1 MGNAVPKIEKDLR
14 EIGSKIASEVGRKIG
29 HKGDRK
35 VVATGPERRRHAR
48 VALGLPVGVHLPGRP
63 SPLTVELPDLSVT
76 GGRFR
81 CVGEK
86 VSLAESATVVFVSQD
101 QKRCYAEGK
110 VVRADASGEFALRIE
125 KRNDAFAAFV
135 SQLTD

>member
-1 MGNAVPKIEKDLR
+1 M
-14 EIGSKIASEVGRKIG
+14 GRKVG
-29 HKGDRK
+29 SRSDRQP
-35 VVATGPERRRHAR
+35 APTGPERRRHVR
-48 VALGLPVGVHLPGRP
+48 VALGLPVGVHLAGRP
-63 SPLTVELPDLSVT
+63 SPLTVELLDISVT

-81 CVGEK
+81 CLGDK
-86 VSLAESATVVFVSQD
+86 VNLAESATVVFVSQD
-101 QKRCYAEGK
+101 QRRCYAVGK